1 MALSTNDQALLQE
14 MDLSDEEIELR
25 KAFLELSPEDI
36 ATLQR
41 MDSLAR
47 QYADPVI
54 EDFYGHILSF
64 KETADFFRDPATL
77 RRVKELQ
84 KRYFLDLTSGEF
96 GREYTANRVRLGV
109 IHQRINLAIKWY
121 LGMFSFYLRAVS
133 SRLTEA
139 HPDEPQRVLDTLMS
153 LAKIIFFDIG
163 IQVDTYIYQRER
175 TIRQQQ
181 EAIRELSTPVLQV
194 RERLLILPIIGIID
208 TFRARQLTEN
218 LLKAIRDNRAKVV
231 VMDITGV
238 AAVDSRVANHL
249 LQTVAAAKLMGATVI
264 ITGLSAEVAQTLVT
278 LGVDLSTLNT
288 VGDLQGGIEEAERM
302 LGYKVINTREAPPAP

>member
-1 MALSTNDQALLQE
+1 MALSTHDQTLLQE
-14 MDLSDEEIELR
+14 MDLNDEELELR
-25 KAFLELSPEDI
+25 KAFLELHQDDI
-36 ATLQR
+36 ATLRR

-77 RRVKELQ
+77 RRVKQQQ
-84 KRYFLDLTSGEF
+84 KQYFLDLTSGEY
-96 GREYTANRVRLGV
+96 GREYTANRVRLGI
-109 IHQRINLAIKWY
+109 IHQRISLAIKWY
-121 LGMFSFYLRAVS
+121 LGMFNFYLRAVA

-139 HPDEPQRVLDTLMS
+139 HPDEPKRVLDTLMS
-153 LAKIIFFDIG
+153 LVKIIFYDVG

-208 TFRARQLTEN
+208 TYRARQLTEN

-231 VMDITGV
+231 VIDITGV

-278 LGVDLSTLNT
+278 LGVDLSSLNT

-302 LGYKVINTREAPPAP
+302 LGYKVISTREA

>member
-1 MALSTNDQALLQE
+1 MALSTQDQTILQE
-14 MDLSDEEIELR
+14 MDLTDDEIEQR
-25 KAFLELSPEDI
+25 KAFLELHADDV
-36 ATLQR
+36 AMLRQ

-54 EDFYGHILSF
+54 EEFYGHIMSF
-64 KETADFFRDPATL
+64 KETAEFFRDPATL
-77 RRVKELQ
+77 RRVKQQQ
-84 KRYFLDLTSGEF
+84 KQYFLDLTSGEY
-96 GREYTANRVRLGV
+96 GREYTANRVRLGT
-109 IHQRINLAIKWY
+109 IHQRINLATKWY
-121 LGMFSFYLRAVS
+121 LGMFNFYLRNVAK
-133 SRLTEA
+133 RLTSA
-139 HPDEPQRVLDTLMS
+139 NPDEPQKVLSTLMS
-153 LAKIIFFDIG
+153 LVKIIFYDIG
-163 IQVDTYIYQRER
+163 VQVDTYIYQRER

-208 TFRARQLTEN
+208 TYRARQLTEN

-231 VMDITGV
+231 VIDITGV

-278 LGVDLSTLNT
+278 LGVDLSSLNT

-302 LGYKVINTREAPPAP
+302 LGYKVISTRDATAS

>member
-1 MALSTNDQALLQE
+1 MALSTQDQTLLQE
-14 MDLSDEEIELR
+14 MDLTDDEIELR
-25 KAFLELSPEDI
+25 KAFLELHADDV
-36 ATLQR
+36 AMLRQ

-54 EDFYGHILSF
+54 EEFYGHILSF

-77 RRVKELQ
+77 RRVKQMQ
-84 KRYFLDLTSGEF
+84 KQYFLDLTSGEF
-96 GREYTANRVRLGV
+96 GREYTANRVRLGI

-121 LGMFSFYLRAVS
+121 LGMFNFYLRNVAK
-133 SRLTEA
+133 RLTQA
-139 HPDEPQRVLDTLMS
+139 HPDDPAKVLNTLMS
-153 LAKIIFFDIG
+153 LVKIIFYDIG
-163 IQVDTYIYQRER
+163 VQVDTYIYQRER

-208 TFRARQLTEN
+208 TYRARQLTEN

-231 VMDITGV
+231 VIDITGV

-278 LGVDLSTLNT
+278 LGVDLSSLNT

-302 LGYKVINTREAPPAP
+302 LGYKVISTRDAASS

>member
-1 MALSTNDQALLQE
+1 MALSTHDQTLLQE
-14 MDLSDEEIELR
+14 MDLSDEEMERR
-25 KAFLELSPEDI
+25 KAFLELHPADV
-36 ATLQR
+36 ATLRQ

-54 EDFYGHILSF
+54 EDFYRHIMSF

-77 RRVKELQ
+77 RRVKQQQ
-84 KRYFLDLTSGEF
+84 KQYFLDLTSGEY
-96 GREYTANRVRLGV
+96 GREYTANRVRLGSV
-109 IHQRINLAIKWY
+109 HQRINLATKWY
-121 LGMFSFYLRAVS
+121 LGMFNFYLRIVAD
-133 SRLTEA
+133 RLLGA
-139 HPDEPQRVLDTLMS
+139 HPSEPRKAIDSLMS
-153 LAKIIFFDIG
+153 LVKIIFYDIG

-194 RERLLILPIIGIID
+194 RERLLILPIIGVID
-208 TFRARQLTEN
+208 TYRARQLTEN
-218 LLKAIRDNRAKVV
+218 LLKSIRDNRAKVV

-302 LGYKVINTREAPPAP
+302 LGYRVVSIREGKAS